1 MKKLVL
7 IAGAAALVFPV
18 VAEAKDTRN
27 HNEANHS
34 YTYKKVDQSASL
46 HNDGA
51 YRIEMQSE
59 EDFRTNPANR
69 VATFTTFEGEKL
81 IIEGKTVYKV
91 AANGNRFY
99 APNGSYMTRENLNVV
114 VQDGQLDRI
123 EEPAEIVRVD

>member
-1 MKKLVL
+1 MKKLAL

-18 VAEAKDTRN
+18 IAEAKDRN
-27 HNEANHS
+27 YNEANHS
-34 YTYKKVDQSASL
+34 YTYKRVDQSASS

-69 VATFTTFEGEKL
+69 VATFTTFEDEKL

-91 AANGNRFY
+91 AANGSRFY

-123 EEPAEIVRVD
+123 EEPATIVRVD